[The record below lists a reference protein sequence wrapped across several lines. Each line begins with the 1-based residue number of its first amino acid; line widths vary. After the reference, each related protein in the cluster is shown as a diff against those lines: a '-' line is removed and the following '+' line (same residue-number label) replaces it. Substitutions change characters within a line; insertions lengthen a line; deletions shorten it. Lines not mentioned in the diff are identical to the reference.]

1 MKEKTKFTFENVPE
15 VTYWR
20 NPNSGVIY
28 HCSIH
33 RNTWV
38 ECDEF
43 EEGGYDYD
51 TSSKNINISSIN
63 TRVEYN
69 YYYTWEELVEKFEFL
84 CTSDDV
90 DEDFYVNIL
99 SNRTLYREYKLSKSR
114 LPYLR
119 RALKR
124 EPDAGHDV
132 ELEKMLSYVEKYNNL
147 ESFEFWALPHWRML
161 RYRKR
166 RQLSTCHQQPEY
178 RECLADPR
186 CLSSHLAPH
195 RQ

>member
-1 MKEKTKFTFENVPE
+1 MKEKNKIMKEKTKFTFENVPE
-15 VTYWR
+15 TTYWR

-28 HCSIH
+28 HCSIF

-38 ECDEF
+38 EDDEF

-51 TSSKNINISSIN
+51 TSSKNVNISSIN

-69 YYYTWEELVEKFEFL
+69 YYYSWDELVEKFEFL

-90 DEDFYVNIL
+90 DEDFYVNVL
-99 SNRTLYREYKLSKSR
+99 SNRTLYREYKLSKGR

-132 ELEKMLSYVEKYNNL
+132 ELEKMLANVEKYNNL
-147 ESFEFWALPHWRML
+147 ESFEFD
-161 RYRKR
+161 YGF
-166 RQLSTCHQQPEY
+166 
-178 RECLADPR
+178 
-186 CLSSHLAPH
+186 
-195 RQ
+195 

>member
-1 MKEKTKFTFENVPE
+1 MKEKNKKMTKLTFENVSE
-15 VTYWR
+15 TTYWR

-28 HCSIH
+28 HCSVH

-43 EEGGYDYD
+43 EDGGYDYD
-51 TSSKNINISSIN
+51 TIKNHMNISSIN

-69 YYYTWEELVEKFEFL
+69 YYYSWDEIVEKFEYL
-84 CTSDDV
+84 GECD

-147 ESFEFWALPHWRML
+147 ESFEFEW
-161 RYRKR
+161 
-166 RQLSTCHQQPEY
+166 
-178 RECLADPR
+178 DF
-186 CLSSHLAPH
+186 
-195 RQ
+195 

>member
-1 MKEKTKFTFENVPE
+1 MTKLTFENVPE
-15 VTYWR
+15 TTYWR

-28 HCSIH
+28 HCGVY
-33 RNTWV
+33 RNTWIKD
-38 ECDEF
+38 DEF

-51 TSSKNINISSIN
+51 TNPKNVNISSIN

-69 YYYTWEELVEKFEFL
+69 YYYSWDEIVEKFEFL
-84 CTSDDV
+84 CCGDDV
-90 DEDFYVNIL
+90 NEDFYVNIL
-99 SNRTLYREYKLSKSR
+99 SNRTLYREFKLAKSR

-147 ESFEFWALPHWRML
+147 ESFEFD
-161 RYRKR
+161 YGF
-166 RQLSTCHQQPEY
+166 
-178 RECLADPR
+178 
-186 CLSSHLAPH
+186 
-195 RQ
+195 

>member
-1 MKEKTKFTFENVPE
+1 MKEKNKRMNEKTKLTFENVSE

-33 RNTWV
+33 INTWV

-90 DEDFYVNIL
+90 DENYYVNIL
-99 SNRTLYREYKLSKSR
+99 ANKRLYREFRYCKDR
-114 LPYLR
+114 LPRLR
-119 RALKR
+119 RLMKS
-124 EPDAGHDV
+124 EPDSHWLDDYDEMVAN
-132 ELEKMLSYVEKYNNL
+132 VEKYNNL
-147 ESFEFWALPHWRML
+147 ETFELEF
-161 RYRKR
+161 
-166 RQLSTCHQQPEY
+166 
-178 RECLADPR
+178 
-186 CLSSHLAPH
+186 
-195 RQ
+195 